1 MNLKNLQLLAI
12 LSLCISATMSSLHAD
27 DPVLPFG
34 ADQIAEGL
42 ELGNRYEVTS
52 KEGET
57 ASGFVISAGDSGGL
71 SITVPDQGESIIS
84 ISEPDFKI
92 IHGND

>member
-1 MNLKNLQLLAI
+1 MRPKTLLLAA
-12 LSLCISATMSSLHAD
+12 LSLCSLPALHAD

-34 ADQIAEGL
+34 ADQIKEGMQI
-42 ELGNRYEVTS
+42 GNRYEVSAKDGT
-52 KEGET
+52 T
-57 ASGFVISAGDSGGL
+57 ASGFVIPAGDSGGL

-84 ISEPDFKI
+84 ISGPDFKI

>member
-1 MNLKNLQLLAI
+1 MKTKTLIAVLSLSTSAPLQLR
-12 LSLCISATMSSLHAD
+12 AD

-34 ADQIAEGL
+34 AEQIADGL
-42 ELGNRYEVTS
+42 QLGNRYEVTS
-52 KEGET
+52 KEGEA

-71 SITVPDQGESIIS
+71 SITVPVQGESIIS

>member
-1 MNLKNLQLLAI
+1 VKTNTLIAVLSLSTSAALQLR
-12 LSLCISATMSSLHAD
+12 AD

-34 ADQIAEGL
+34 AEQIADGL
-42 ELGNRYEVTS
+42 QLGNRYEVTS